1 MRKLAFLSVAFALV
15 AVSFYGCDE
24 KNPTEPAEV
33 TEQTPTAP
41 SLAVVKKPIK
51 EEAYV
56 AVWNQQLVAE
66 GGRQYVG
73 AYCPLG
79 MWPVGG
85 YFTINKG
92 DQTGRLDS
100 YEDIGIIN
108 FGITHRLQRLGG
120 DGAVGY
126 MVGIENNRTVVGQPT
141 IDVGVRV
148 HCFETGFTSGH

>member
-1 MRKLAFLSVAFALV
+1 MRKLAFLSVAFVLV

-24 KNPTEPAEV
+24 KALTEPAEV
-33 TEQTPTAP
+33 AAQNPTTP
-41 SLAVVKKPIK
+41 SLAVEKKPIT
-51 EEAYV
+51 EDAYV
-56 AVWNQQLVAE
+56 AVWNDHLVAPG

-85 YFTINKG
+85 YFTINNN
-92 DQTGRLDS
+92 TGARLPD
-100 YEDIGIIN
+100 YTDIGIIS
-108 FGITHRLQRLGG
+108 FGITHNLPRNGG

-126 MVGIENNRTVVGQPT
+126 GVGIENNRTLV

-148 HCFETGFTSGH
+148 HCFETGFTSGHQGS